1 MTVET
6 LKRDLYAE
14 TFGTHRRILLPLRP
28 KQLAYVDLHEAVFL
42 TIRIR
47 LSLSFFLDHFRTQL
61 LLVTRESDEARTVA
75 MWIRLDDRHVICRQ

>member
-1 MTVET
+1 MRKLSEHT
-6 LKRDLYAE
+6 
-14 TFGTHRRILLPLRP
+14 RRILLPLRA

-42 TIRIR
+42 TISIR